1 MEYITRKSLVYKTKV
16 EYGDYTIN
24 HIEGCSHGCNYPCYA
39 MLMAKRFGKVKNYN
53 DWITPKLVSN
63 TLELLDAELPKLK
76 DKIGTI
82 HLCFTTDPFMYG
94 NKEIIVMSLKAI
106 KKINSFGIKCS
117 VLTKGILPQRLS
129 KLGPATEP
137 RSGEGSPLAKAN
149 SYGITLISLDEEFRS
164 KMEPF
169 SAPYLDRIK
178 SLKQLKDKGFN
189 AWVSI
194 EPYPTPN
201 IVKQNI
207 SSILENISFVDK
219 IIFGRLNYNKQVSE
233 YEEAKEFFNK
243 TAKEVIT
250 FCKEKGISYHIKNG
264 TITKK
269 VKV

>member
-1 MEYITRKSLVYKTKV
+1 MEYIIRKSLVYKTKV

-39 MLMAKRFGKVKNYN
+39 MLMAKRFGKVKNYK
-53 DWITPKLVSN
+53 DWITPKLVGN

-76 DKIGTI
+76 DKIDVI

-94 NKEIIVMSLKAI
+94 NQEIIDMSLSAI

-117 VLTKGILPQRLS
+117 VLTKGVLPPELS
-129 KLGPATEP
+129 KLD
-137 RSGEGSPLAKAN
+137 KAN
-149 SYGITLISLDEEFRS
+149 SYGITIISLDEGFRN

-189 AWVSI
+189 AWVSV

-201 IVKQNI
+201 IVEQNI
-207 SSILENISFVDK
+207 SSILESISFADK

-233 YEEAKEFFNK
+233 YEGAKEFFNK
-243 TAKEVIT
+243 TAKEVIA
-250 FCKEKGISYHIKNG
+250 FCKERQISYHIKNG

-269 VKV
+269 TKA